1 MEDFTNHGRR
11 GLTQGSLGQRPRQ
24 GINGQRASVSG
35 GTFGRPAPG
44 GSNPPGTNNDQADS
58 TDLPVK
64 SWEAYKTWCDQIKDN
79 WEEQTEE
86 STSANMHPAPPT
98 NRWNS

>member
-1 MEDFTNHGRR
+1 MEDFRNYGRR
-11 GLTQGSLGQRPRQ
+11 GLAQGSLGQRPQQ
-24 GINGQRASVSG
+24 GLNGQRTGIGG

-44 GSNPPGTNNDQADS
+44 NPTPSGNNDEQADS

-64 SWEAYKTWCDQIKDN
+64 SWEAYKNWCDQIKDN

-86 STSANMHPAPPT
+86 STSANMRPAPPPS
-98 NRWNS
+98 RWNS